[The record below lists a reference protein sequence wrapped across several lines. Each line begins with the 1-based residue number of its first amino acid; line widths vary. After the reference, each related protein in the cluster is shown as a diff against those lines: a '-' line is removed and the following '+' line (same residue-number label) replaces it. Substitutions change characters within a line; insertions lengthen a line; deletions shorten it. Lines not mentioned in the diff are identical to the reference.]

1 MGNEQTA
8 SNGPGPGPRPRPRKT
23 PIRPGHT
30 LCSRFSRGNASKQK
44 QPRLPRDGNEQ
55 TGIAAAGSQP

>member
-8 SNGPGPGPRPRPRKT
+8 SNGPGPGPRPRPRPRKT

-44 QPRLPRDGNEQ
+44 QPRDGNEQ
-55 TGIAAAGSQP
+55 TGIGAAGSQP